1 MVVLDSG
8 RDALV
13 PYTGRS
19 LCLCLLLLSLPR
31 TSGMMLKLPG
41 AYAWDLCCILALPCA
56 TSGASDDFSLSA
68 SA

>member
-19 LCLCLLLLSLPR
+19 LCHRHTFSSLPFLMHVVWCC
-31 TSGMMLKLPG
+31 SFQELQHGIC
-41 AYAWDLCCILALPCA
+41 AASWLCPAQPRRQ
-56 TSGASDDFSLSA
+56 
-68 SA
+68 